1 MMMVITDSENA
12 DHLRLKHYTCN

>member
-12 DHLRLKHYTCN
+12 DHLRLEDYMCN